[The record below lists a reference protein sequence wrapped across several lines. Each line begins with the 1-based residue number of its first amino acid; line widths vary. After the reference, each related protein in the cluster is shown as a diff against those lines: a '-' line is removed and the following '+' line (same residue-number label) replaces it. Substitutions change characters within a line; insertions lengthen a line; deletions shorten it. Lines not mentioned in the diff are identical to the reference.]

1 MRSRTRGIH
10 APIPHFLLW
19 TSSNDKPR
27 CLENSRRA
35 AAELCRYE
43 KSPALHF
50 RLNQDMMIA
59 VRMVGVSNVLAAT
72 AMLQIV
78 PKEQEECS

>member
-1 MRSRTRGIH
+1 
-10 APIPHFLLW
+10 
-19 TSSNDKPR
+19 
-27 CLENSRRA
+27 
-35 AAELCRYE
+35 
-43 KSPALHF
+43 
-50 RLNQDMMIA
+50 MIA